1 MAILLNNLG
10 QPYDDNT
17 GKFVSWKRA
26 RKSSIFREALSGIE
40 RDTYLEEEDEERFIQ
55 EQIEAE
61 EIESGIER
69 DIYLEEEEEDQ
80 FIEEQL
86 EAEKLFFPE
95 EVIDEDEIFI
105 QEQIEAE
112 RLELGIPPKPVKEWD
127 FFIDIWDA
135 YITEF
140 DLDEDDIGVS

>member
-26 RKSSIFREALSGIE
+26 RKSSIFREVFSDL
-40 RDTYLEEEDEERFIQ
+40 
-55 EQIEAE
+55 
-61 EIESGIER
+61 ER
-69 DIYLEEEEEDQ
+69 DIYLEEEDQFIQEQLEAEEIERELEEDY

-86 EAEKLFFPE
+86 EAEEIERELE
-95 EVIDEDEIFI
+95 EEKKEEEEQFI
-105 QEQIEAE
+105 QEQLEAE
-112 RLELGIPPKPVKEWD
+112 RLELGEEPDKEWD
-127 FFIDIWDA
+127 TFIDIWDA
-135 YITEF
+135 YIVEF